1 VIDWQRL
8 VSEHGPAVFGT
19 AWRILGHA
27 ADAEDVTQDVFVQA
41 YETAL
46 TQAVRCWPALLRRLA
61 VCRALDRLRLRKCP
75 VALDD
80 VALAAPGPDPAETL
94 IAAELADRLRAALTG
109 LPRQEAAVFA
119 LRYFE
124 DLSYQQIADALNIT
138 PGAAGTALF
147 KARARLETLL
157 LDPAEKEIAHEP
169 QRS

>member
-1 VIDWQRL
+1 LPGVNAATPGKPGAMWRGEVSPSRSTDRIGAPHSCPEGGTVIDWQRL

-27 ADAEDVTQDVFVQA
+27 ADAEDVTQDGSLQA

-46 TQAVRCWPALLRRLA
+46 TQAVRCWPALLRGLA
-61 VCRALDRLRLRKCP
+61 VGRARDRLRLRKCP

-94 IAAELADRLRAALTG
+94 IAAELADRLRTALAG

-119 LRYFE
+119 LRY
-124 DLSYQQIADALNIT
+124 
-138 PGAAGTALF
+138 
-147 KARARLETLL
+147 
-157 LDPAEKEIAHEP
+157 
-169 QRS
+169 

>member
-8 VSEHGPAVFGT
+8 VNEHGPIVFGT

-27 ADAEDVTQDVFVQA
+27 ADAEDVTQEVFLQA
-41 YETAL
+41 YQMGLRQT
-46 TQAVRCWPALLRRLA
+46 VRCWPALLRRLA
-61 VCRALDRLRLRKCP
+61 VCRGLDRLRVRKCP

-80 VALAAPGPDPAETL
+80 LALPAPGPDPEETL
-94 IAAELADRLRAALTG
+94 IAAELAERLRLALATM
-109 LPRQEAAVFA
+109 PRQEAAVFA

-147 KARARLETLL
+147 KARARLEKLL
-157 LDPAEKEIAHEP
+157 LEPAQEEITHEP